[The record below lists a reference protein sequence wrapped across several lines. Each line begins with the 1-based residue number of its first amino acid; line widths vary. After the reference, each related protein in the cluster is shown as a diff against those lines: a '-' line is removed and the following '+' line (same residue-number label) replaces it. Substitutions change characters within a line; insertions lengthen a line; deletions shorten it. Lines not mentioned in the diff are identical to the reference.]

1 MPPGEGEEEKVALN
15 KEDLTAKETL
25 LREEMTAVEKE
36 LVELGISSDGNVAVT
51 FDEGF
56 ADAAATT
63 SERAKVLSLAEGLQ
77 ERRNDI
83 KAALVKIEKGT
94 YGRCESCGNQI
105 NPDRLEAIPAARQCI
120 DCKQRG

>member
-1 MPPGEGEEEKVALN
+1 MIGEGEEEEVPLN
-15 KEDLTAKETL
+15 KEALAARENL
-25 LREEMTAVEKE
+25 LKEEMTAVEKE
-36 LVELGISSDGNVAVT
+36 LVELGISQDGSVDVS

-77 ERRNDI
+77 ERLSDI
-83 KAALVKIEKGT
+83 RTALTKIEKGT
-94 YGRCESCGNQI
+94 YGRCDSCGNEI
-105 NPDRLEAIPAARQCI
+105 NPERLEAIPAARLCI